1 VTPPPNPTPALY
13 APASA
18 SSLPVSRRSAARVP
32 ATMRRPLGV
41 FLFAVIACG
50 LVVAGATVM
59 SFRPGSSDA
68 DILETEVDPTTYAM
82 QATGELSRLGTLS
95 PVSAGGLATVSSTQA
110 DAVASLE
117 AALEDALVALDAALA
132 QAALPALPE
141 DYLPGSE
148 LDVELPSAEDYPVF
162 ELADPAVPL
171 DVLRLRDVAISHSP
185 VGPRADTPI
194 SDLLGQVEALQA
206 QVEELLGQPLDLP
219 TPAGGAAPTQDAD
232 GTVNPD
238 EEGAIAAALHAQ
250 AALGLTTTA
259 YDATAADLEGLVV
272 LFEQLAAKLDDA
284 VTLVR
289 ESQEDAGN
297 AIDDLLD
304 ERLAGI
310 EDQVERLEAEADAL
324 VAQHAKAVTAAKAAA
339 RQAIDD
345 AVAEGSEAMD
355 LAGQAAV
362 RDLQAQAKA
371 IAADADE
378 RRARIQAIV
387 QSATAELGT
396 GPDAEQALQAVQA
409 AASAALLEIERD
421 SESQVSAVL
430 AQVDDVSVAV
440 QAGQRRLETLAAAA
454 RVEADAAASLAVVDD
469 LDVRD
474 YLTDVAQAQG
484 LAMQVRENGLALE
497 AIAQVKETADERVD
511 DLVAK
516 TLAQTESAQAVL
528 ARTGDAVSQ
537 VEDLLITEVGKDLD
551 YVEKVGED
559 YGRVPTDDRKARASH
574 WMGLATGLGGVLEDA
589 LMQGHAIDGLAQDA
603 LEAAQQAESDITAFA

>member
-1 VTPPPNPTPALY
+1 
-13 APASA
+13 
-18 SSLPVSRRSAARVP
+18 
-32 ATMRRPLGV
+32 MRRPLGV

-59 SFRPGSSDA
+59 SFRPGSPDA
-68 DILETEVDPTTYAM
+68 DLLEAKVDPTTYAM

-95 PVSAGGLATVSSTQA
+95 PVSPSGLATVSSTQA
-110 DAVASLE
+110 DAVESLE
-117 AALEDALVALDAALA
+117 VALQDALAALDAALV
-132 QAALPALPE
+132 QAALPAVPE
-141 DYLPGSE
+141 DYLPGAE

-185 VGPRADTPI
+185 VGPRSDTPI
-194 SDLLGQVEALQA
+194 NDLLGQVEALQA

-219 TPAGGAAPTQDAD
+219 VEGLPVGAPTGGAAPTQDAD
-232 GTVNPD
+232 GTVDPD
-238 EEGAIAAALHAQ
+238 EEGAVAAALHAQ

-259 YDATAADLEGLVV
+259 YDATAADLEDLVV

-289 ESQEDAGN
+289 ESQEDAGK

-324 VAQHAKAVTAAKAAA
+324 VAEHAKAVTAAQGAA
-339 RQAIDD
+339 RKAIDD
-345 AVAEGSEAMD
+345 AVADGSEAMD

-362 RDLQAQAKA
+362 SDLQAQAKS
-371 IAADADE
+371 IVADADE

-387 QSATAELGT
+387 QSATTELGT

-409 AASAALLEIERD
+409 AASAALLEVERD

-440 QAGQRRLETLAAAA
+440 QAGQRRLETMAAAA
-454 RVEADAAASLAVVDD
+454 RVEADAVASLAVVDD

-484 LAMQVRENGLALE
+484 LAMQVRENGLALD

-528 ARTGDAVSQ
+528 ARTGDAVSE
-537 VEDLLITEVGKDLD
+537 VEDLLIAEVGKDLD

-603 LEAAQQAESDITAFA
+603 LAAAQQAESDITAFA